1 MTRPTRSLRRRQ
13 AKSDGL
19 APQSSAPST
28 AESGLAP
35 GHPAAESPE
44 TLQLAAPAT
53 PSTSD
58 MMAVSLS
65 VLLNAVP
72 DAVVVADQHG
82 VMSFINQQTIRMFGY
97 LPEEM
102 IGQPLE
108 KLMPEQ
114 FRHMHQRHQQ
124 VFMHSP
130 ITRPMGIG
138 LDLWGLRKDGSE
150 FPVEI
155 SLAPLQLNGVDY
167 VFASIRDVTERKD
180 LELATQRALEEA
192 EARRVLLQTVIDQ
205 MPGGVYLVHGAD
217 ARLVLANRAAF
228 DVWGAPWA
236 REQPMLEFLQTS
248 GVRIMRFDGT
258 VLPPAE
264 LATLRATVSNETI
277 LQQQEVIR
285 HPDGTSLPILV
296 NAVSLSSAVIWPH
309 RQPHLSDSE
318 QLALV
323 VLQDVTTLK
332 ESEHLK
338 DEFIAIAAHELRNPI
353 AVLRGFTDMLIVQTA
368 RGRGTP
374 LVDWQNEA
382 IESIDLASQRLVEL
396 TDDLLDVTRL
406 QAGRLEMNLKVVDL
420 MDVIQPIVDR
430 MRALSRAHVLTLDG
444 PTDPILV
451 SIDVMRVEQVVGNLL
466 MNAIKYSPD
475 GGPVEVRVVVNPP
488 DVVVSIHDHG
498 IGIPAQQQMHM
509 FNRFA
514 RADNAKEH
522 GIAGTGL
529 GLYLCR
535 ELIERHNGRIWFE
548 STEGEGSTF
557 SFALPLQ

>member
-13 AKSDGL
+13 GKSDGL
-19 APQSSAPST
+19 APESPVPST
-28 AESGLAP
+28 TENDLAP
-35 GHPAAESPE
+35 GNPAAHAPES
-44 TLQLAAPAT
+44 LQTEASVT

-72 DAVVVADQHG
+72 DAVVVADQLG
-82 VMSFINQQTIRMFGY
+82 KISFINQQTTQMFGY
-97 LPEEM
+97 LQEEM

-114 FRHMHQRHQQ
+114 YRETHQHHQQ
-124 VFMHSP
+124 AFMRAP

-138 LDLWGLRKDGSE
+138 LDLWGIRKDGTE

-155 SLAPLQLNGVDY
+155 SLAPLQLDGVDY

-228 DVWGAPWA
+228 EVWGASWA
-236 REQPMLEFLQTS
+236 REQPMLEFLQSS
-248 GVRIMRFDGT
+248 GVRIMRVDGT

-264 LATLRATVSNETI
+264 LATLRAAGANETV

-309 RQPHLSDSE
+309 RQPHVSDSE

-323 VLQDVTTLK
+323 VLQDVTSLK
-332 ESEHLK
+332 ESERLK

-382 IESIDLASQRLVEL
+382 IESIDLASHRLVEL

-406 QAGRLEMNLKVVDL
+406 QAGRLEINPKIVDL
-420 MDVIQPIVDR
+420 MDVIQPVVDR
-430 MRALSRAHVLTLDG
+430 MGTLSRAHVLTLDG
-444 PTDPILV
+444 PSDPVLV
-451 SIDVMRVEQVVGNLL
+451 SIDVIRIEQVINNLL
-466 MNAIKYSPD
+466 MNAMKYSPD

-535 ELIERHNGRIWFE
+535 ELIERHDGRIWFE
-548 STEGEGSTF
+548 SIEGEGSTF
-557 SFALPLQ
+557 SFALPLH